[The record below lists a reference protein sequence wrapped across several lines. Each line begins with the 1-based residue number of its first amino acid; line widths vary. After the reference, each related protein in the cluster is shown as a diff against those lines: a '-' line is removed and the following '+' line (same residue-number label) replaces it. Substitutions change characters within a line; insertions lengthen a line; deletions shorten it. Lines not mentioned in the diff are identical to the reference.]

1 MARRRDRCTEGRAH
15 QGEEALIYHL
25 ALDADWSQ
33 AQDGGDYRVS
43 SIGRLLGDVGFIHCS
58 FEHQLQRVAD
68 AFYRGRTD
76 VVLLSI
82 DESKLTS
89 PIREENTEGG
99 TEVYPHIYG
108 PLNVD
113 AVVSARRLEPV
124 SDGTLA
130 IGGPSGLQSGK

>member
-1 MARRRDRCTEGRAH
+1 MA
-15 QGEEALIYHL
+15 L
-25 ALDADWSQ
+25 AADWSH
-33 AQDGGDYRVS
+33 AQTRAGDYRVS
-43 SIGRLLGDVGFIHCS
+43 SIGRHLDEVGFIHCS
-58 FEHQLQRVAD
+58 FESQLQRVAD

-99 TEVYPHIYG
+99 TEPYPHIYG
-108 PLNVD
+108 PLNVS
-113 AVVSARRLEPV
+113 AVVSARPLVPN

-130 IGGPSGLQSGK
+130 IGS